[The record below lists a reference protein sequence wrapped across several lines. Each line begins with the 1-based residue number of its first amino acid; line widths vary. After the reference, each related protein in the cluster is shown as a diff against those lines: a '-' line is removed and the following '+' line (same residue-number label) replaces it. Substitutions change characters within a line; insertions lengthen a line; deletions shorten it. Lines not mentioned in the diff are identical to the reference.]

1 MARISKQTPEKS
13 VPEKSVPEISIPEIS
28 ILVPVMNEQGNIRP
42 LIDEIAAVY
51 AGRPFE
57 IIYVNDASTDGTSA
71 DLADAQNHIPQLR
84 VLHHQNRSGQ
94 SAAVRTALL
103 AAKAPLIAVLDG
115 DGQNIP
121 SDLPALEAALLAARP
136 ARGMAGG
143 VRVTR
148 KDTALR
154 RQASAVA
161 RWLRRS
167 LLKDDHP
174 DSGCGLKV
182 VDRDIFVNLPFFNH
196 MHRFMPALVRR
207 EGGCV
212 IAVPVG
218 HRMRARG
225 LSKYGILDRLLV
237 GISDMLGVI
246 WLLRRMPK
254 TGKVI
259 EDDARKTSLK
269 KSSKKSSGKSS
280 KTASGK
286 KAGARG

>member
-1 MARISKQTPEKS
+1 MARISKQA
-13 VPEKSVPEISIPEIS
+13 PEKSVPEISV
-28 ILVPVMNEQGNIRP
+28 LVPVMNEQGNIRP

-51 AGRPFE
+51 AERHFE

-71 DLADAQNHIPQLR
+71 DLTEAQKHIPQLR
-84 VLHHQNRSGQ
+84 VLHHQHRSGQ

-121 SDLPALEAALLAARP
+121 CDLPALEAALLAARP

-143 VRVTR
+143 VRVTC

-218 HRMRARG
+218 LQDARTRPV
-225 LSKYGILDRLLV
+225 K
-237 GISDMLGVI
+237 I
-246 WLLRRMPK
+246 WYSGSVTGWYFRYAGGYLAVAPMPQ
-254 TGKVI
+254 TGKVT
-259 EDDARKTSLK
+259 EDSALQGIFQNRFHKTIFKRKLPEH
-269 KSSKKSSGKSS
+269 
-280 KTASGK
+280 GK
-286 KAGARG
+286 KQGQEAKC

>member
-13 VPEKSVPEISIPEIS
+13 VPEISV
-28 ILVPVMNEQGNIRP
+28 LVPVMNEQGNIRP

-51 AGRPFE
+51 TGRPFE

-71 DLADAQNHIPQLR
+71 DLTDAQKHIPQLR
-84 VLHHQNRSGQ
+84 VLHHQHRSGQ

-154 RQASAVA
+154 RQASVVA

-182 VDRDIFVNLPFFNH
+182 VDRD
-196 MHRFMPALVRR
+196 
-207 EGGCV
+207 C
-212 IAVPVG
+212 
-218 HRMRARG
+218 
-225 LSKYGILDRLLV
+225 LLY
-237 GISDMLGVI
+237 
-246 WLLRRMPK
+246 
-254 TGKVI
+254 
-259 EDDARKTSLK
+259 TSP
-269 KSSKKSSGKSS
+269 SP
-280 KTASGK
+280 
-286 KAGARG
+286 RD

>member
-13 VPEKSVPEISIPEIS
+13 VPEISV
-28 ILVPVMNEQGNIRP
+28 LVPVMNEQGNIRP

-71 DLADAQNHIPQLR
+71 DLTDAQKHIPQLR
-84 VLHHQNRSGQ
+84 VLHHQHRSGQ

-136 ARGMAGG
+136 AKGMAGG

-196 MHRFMPALVRR
+196 MHRFFTILALRYNADVIGVNVNHR
-207 EGGCV
+207 ERVKGK
-212 IAVPVG
+212 
-218 HRMRARG
+218 
-225 LSKYGILDRLLV
+225 SKYSNLGRAMV
-237 GISDMLGVI
+237 GFIDVLGVL
-246 WLLRRMPK
+246 WVLKRTPK
-254 TGKVI
+254 DITFFEETK
-259 EDDARKTSLK
+259 
-269 KSSKKSSGKSS
+269 
-280 KTASGK
+280 
-286 KAGARG
+286 

>member
-225 LSKYGILDRLLV
+225 RSKYGILDRLLV

-259 EDDARKTSLK
+259 EDNARKTSLK